1 VAFCTDI
8 TKPSVLD
15 STVGTTG
22 FETKTNISTNK
33 RYITTVS
40 LWLMLSSQ
48 LRPDEVPTS
57 EDKWNATTLQ
67 ESGPRGP
74 EIRIYRFI
82 VYIKKAQ
89 RLITHFCW
97 KKK

>member
-1 VAFCTDI
+1 
-8 TKPSVLD
+8 
-15 STVGTTG
+15 
-22 FETKTNISTNK
+22 
-33 RYITTVS
+33 
-40 LWLMLSSQ
+40 MLSSQ

-89 RLITHFCW
+89 RLITHFCRE
-97 KKK
+97 KNEEIYHNVLFEVGQYTV